1 MSVNCCKNG
10 FSLFFAKNILS
21 YFQLFFFM
29 PSCPFAGLPLV
40 SPDVCPPPTV
50 SQSGRSLLPCPS
62 QQPQGPPALL
72 PTPQQHPMGN
82 HMIAQVC
89 ASSVRIYVMTYLY
102 IIRHAFISRETLML
116 MVSRKLV
123 LSWLS
128 KIEK

>member
-1 MSVNCCKNG
+1 
-10 FSLFFAKNILS
+10 
-21 YFQLFFFM
+21 M
-29 PSCPFAGLPLV
+29 PSCLFAGLPLV

-89 ASSVRIYVMTYLY
+89 ASSVCIYVMTYLF
-102 IIRHAFISRETLML
+102 IIRHAF
-116 MVSRKLV
+116 VSRGTIMLTV
-123 LSWLS
+123 S
-128 KIEK
+128 